1 MLISMLIYKLKK
13 KKQQQQM
20 LIQKTIIYMTS
31 TNCNTA
37 ALLLFITAVFVS
49 IIVGS
54 ISYVST
60 TILLYISAIF
70 ILTLLGG
77 GFISI
82 INSMLILIF
91 VGVLIFVLGHSKSV
105 MDKKIGGSTYFTRWC
120 FSHFMLYF
128 IIGNLCPHHLKE
140 FMIIGVLWEII
151 ERIITTMTESQNL
164 WTNKGWGGQLTDLFM
179 NLLGYKFSELFY
191 GIFNI

>member
-1 MLISMLIYKLKK
+1 MS
-13 KKQQQQM
+13 
-20 LIQKTIIYMTS
+20 S

-70 ILTLLGG
+70 ILIFLGG

-82 INSMLILIF
+82 INSMLILVF
-91 VGVLIFVLGHSKSV
+91 VGVLIFALGHSKSF
-105 MDKKIGGSTYFTRWC
+105 MDKKIGGSTYFTRWSV
-120 FSHFMLYF
+120 SHFMLYF

-151 ERIITTMTESQNL
+151 ERIITTMTESQQL